1 MEGDNGGDFQR
12 IVKPTFQSTPSA
24 WRVTGFAL
32 LGFQQIVISIHTLR
46 VEGDSY
52 YNYLRDVLD
61 HISIHTLRVEG
72 DERDPSWRQQ
82 LDISIHTLRVEG
94 DCRCWR
100 FRIYRTISIHTLR
113 VEGDVW
119 WDLFKMVFVLFQS
132 TPSAWRVTDNLNQV
146 FQPFSISIHTLRV
159 EGDSSRSALIAGSK
173 QISIHTLRVE
183 GDHGH

>member
-72 DERDPSWRQQ
+72 DSGVVASGTANVVNFNPHPPR
-82 LDISIHTLRVEG
+82 G
-94 DCRCWR
+94 
-100 FRIYRTISIHTLR
+100 
-113 VEGDVW
+113 G
-119 WDLFKMVFVLFQS
+119 
-132 TPSAWRVTDNLNQV
+132 
-146 FQPFSISIHTLRV
+146 
-159 EGDSSRSALIAGSK
+159 
-173 QISIHTLRVE
+173 
-183 GDHGH
+183 

>member
-72 DERDPSWRQQ
+72 DHRPDVLRLYRPGDFNPHPSR
-82 LDISIHTLRVEG
+82 G
-94 DCRCWR
+94 
-100 FRIYRTISIHTLR
+100 
-113 VEGDVW
+113 G
-119 WDLFKMVFVLFQS
+119 
-132 TPSAWRVTDNLNQV
+132 
-146 FQPFSISIHTLRV
+146 
-159 EGDSSRSALIAGSK
+159 
-173 QISIHTLRVE
+173 
-183 GDHGH
+183 